1 MQRFVLAL
9 LVGGVLAAAVYGSTA
24 TLGGIGN
31 PDLGADDA
39 LVVSCD
45 SDGIQVDYSIAYN
58 GGVRVTDVHVT
69 KLADACLGL
78 ALDVFLTHGGA
89 QIAHGAATVVAGTPN
104 DNKAD
109 VALGATGPLAE
120 DVDDIHVAIR

>member
-1 MQRFVLAL
+1 MHRFVLAL
-9 LVGGVLAAAVYGSTA
+9 LVGGVLGAAVYGSSA

-31 PDLGADDA
+31 PDLAADDA
-39 LVVSCD
+39 LVASCD
-45 SDGIQVDYSIAYN
+45 SDGVTVDYSIAYN
-58 GGVRVTDVHVT
+58 GGIRVTDVHVT
-69 KLADACLGL
+69 KLADACVGL

-89 QIAHGAATVVAGTPN
+89 QIGGGATTVVAGTPN

-120 DVDDIHVAIR
+120 EVDDIHVAIR

>member
-1 MQRFVLAL
+1 MRRFVTAL

-45 SDGIQVDYSIAYN
+45 SDGITVDYSIAYN

-69 KLADACLGL
+69 KLADPCLGL
-78 ALDVFLTHGGA
+78 ALDLFLTHGGA
-89 QIAHGAATVVAGTPN
+89 QIAHGTATVVAGAPN
-104 DNKAD
+104 DHKAD
-109 VALGATGPLAE
+109 VSLGPTGPLAE
-120 DVDDIHVAIR
+120 DVDDIHIAIR